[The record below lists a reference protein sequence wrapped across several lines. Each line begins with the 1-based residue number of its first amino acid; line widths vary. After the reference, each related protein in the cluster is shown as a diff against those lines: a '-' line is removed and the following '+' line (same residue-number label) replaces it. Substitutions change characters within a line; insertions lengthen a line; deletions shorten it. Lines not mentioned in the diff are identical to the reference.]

1 MPSRPAV
8 STSRRLFT
16 PLKEKDSDSQGDNR
30 RHIFDELKAIIPN
43 GCFTSFYER
52 ASKTDAPMEPAANV
66 NLIIQ
71 LAATCKTV
79 EEFLSQMPIL
89 TDLQVLQIETE
100 TRGQATN
107 QTWVSQRRGRIT
119 ASNFYSVFTRVNTIK
134 ANPSKDHNVEPLLR
148 KLMGC
153 DVIKENIPALN
164 YGKEYEPIAKEKY
177 AALMNCNHKEFT
189 VTESGLF
196 VDSAR
201 PYLGASPDL
210 FVHCTCCGAGLSEI
224 KCPLSIAD
232 EIPSA
237 ANLPYL
243 VECDNITTLKKDHA
257 YYAQIQG
264 QLALSKRKYCDF
276 FVFTHVGYFMQR
288 IYFDNSYW
296 EKLVSNL
303 EYFFNNFVASR
314 LLSGESL

>member
-1 MPSRPAV
+1 M

-107 QTWVSQRRGRIT
+107 QTW
-119 ASNFYSVFTRVNTIK
+119 
-134 ANPSKDHNVEPLLR
+134 L
-148 KLMGC
+148 
-153 DVIKENIPALN
+153 
-164 YGKEYEPIAKEKY
+164 
-177 AALMNCNHKEFT
+177 
-189 VTESGLF
+189 TE
-196 VDSAR
+196 
-201 PYLGASPDL
+201 
-210 FVHCTCCGAGLSEI
+210 
-224 KCPLSIAD
+224 
-232 EIPSA
+232 
-237 ANLPYL
+237 
-243 VECDNITTLKKDHA
+243 
-257 YYAQIQG
+257 
-264 QLALSKRKYCDF
+264 
-276 FVFTHVGYFMQR
+276 
-288 IYFDNSYW
+288 
-296 EKLVSNL
+296 
-303 EYFFNNFVASR
+303 
-314 LLSGESL
+314 